1 MLTNK
6 TLGAG
11 QFGEVRLAY
20 LKGDPRK
27 VYAVKIM
34 DRKRLS
40 KGKSRKAAEKAHT
53 LLINEIEIMT
63 EISHPNVVSL
73 VTAMKTAANYYLVME
88 FCNGGNME

>member
-1 MLTNK
+1 MKVIVFPNSRIQVVLTNK
-6 TLGAG
+6 TLGKG
-11 QFGEVRLAY
+11 QFGEVKLAY

-40 KGKSRKAAEKAHT
+40 KGKSQRAAEKAHV

-63 EISHPNVVSL
+63 EI
-73 VTAMKTAANYYLVME
+73 
-88 FCNGGNME
+88 